1 MNKEKVQRILD
12 VFDQMYPDAKC
23 ELVHQNELELLIAV
37 MLSAQTTDAS
47 VNKLTAMSEYYAA
60 KMNVRRRQVVI
71 QLQGDEYVTS
81 AGAMQWMAGNI
92 ESKTNIKG
100 VGDFIGKAIKGS
112 VTSESTVKPKY
123 HGTGILALEPT
134 YNYILLEDVGT
145 WNGSMVLEDGLF
157 LACEASLNTNV
168 VMRSNLSSAVLGG
181 EGLFNLKL
189 SGQGIAVLESPV
201 PREELIE
208 IELQNDQIKIDG
220 NMAIA
225 WSDTLDFTVEKSTRS
240 LLGSAVAGEGFVNVY
255 RGTGKI
261 LMTPV
266 RPEAVNNILTYR
278 SK

>member
-1 MNKEKVQRILD
+1 MISVKNLFDNDDVKIIERIGNISVIEYQRDL
-12 VFDQMYPDAKC
+12 
-23 ELVHQNELELLIAV
+23 
-37 MLSAQTTDAS
+37 S
-47 VNKLTAMSEYYAA
+47 VNKVTAMSEYYAS
-60 KMNVRRRQVVI
+60 KMNVRRRQVI
-71 QLQGDEYVTS
+71 IKMQDDEYITS
-81 AGAMQWMAGNI
+81 SGAMQWMAGNI

-100 VGDFIGKAIKGS
+100 VGDFLGKAIKGS

-134 YNYILLEDVGT
+134 YNYLLLEDVSK
-145 WNGSMVLEDGLF
+145 WNGNMVLEDGLF

-168 VMRSNLSSAVLGG
+168 VMRTNVSSAVLGG

-189 SGQGIAVLESPV
+189 SGNGIAVLESPV

-225 WSDTLDFTVEKSTRS
+225 WSDTLNFTVEKSTRS
-240 LLGSAVAGEGFVNVY
+240 LVGSAVAGEGFVNVF

-261 LMTPV
+261 LMAPV
-266 RPEAVNNILTYR
+266 MPEGSNNILRYN
-278 SK
+278 SKR